1 MSSSGTADVQAELQD
16 YLNAKGINNLFIK
29 IVEALLLD
37 KPDNPVQV
45 RSPSYE
51 TFQHWRQ
58 GTGMARRGRTKRWPQ
73 GDWGAAWG

>member
-45 RSPSYE
+45 SPSCE
-51 TFQHWRQ
+51 TFHAMAAGHWH
-58 GTGMARRGRTKRWPQ
+58 GTAGAHQKMATG
-73 GDWGAAWG
+73 

>member
-45 RSPSYE
+45 RSPPVKRSL
-51 TFQHWRQ
+51 HGGKQ
-58 GTGMARRGRTKRWPQ
+58 GTSKGTKRCHR
-73 GDWGAAWG
+73 GDWGATWG